1 MNTRKIPGIFLIVLA
16 FAAFT
21 FCLAVRA
28 QAQTET
34 VLYNFSGAADGSGPT
49 AGLVA
54 DSAGNLYGVT
64 QSGGQTT
71 GNCSN
76 NLGCGVVF
84 ELSPNGTGGWTET
97 VLYTFTGGADGA
109 FPAATLLL
117 DTAGNLYG
125 AAASG
130 GNVTNK
136 DCSPYGCGVV
146 FELSPSSSGWTET
159 VLYSFH
165 FTDGLRP
172 TFLIRD
178 GSGNF
183 YGTTLLGGSANSGT
197 VFRLSPGTTG
207 WVQSLL
213 HTFTGG
219 TGGYQPNGLVFG
231 PAGSLYGTVA
241 YGGVGDIPFCG
252 FAGCGFV
259 FKLASGTG
267 GGWHETTLY
276 TFTGGTD
283 GGVPN
288 GLVLDSSGRIYGST
302 LYGGTPPCGGKTGCG
317 VVFRLISGV
326 SGWRESVIYTFTG
339 TNGKNPAAN
348 LFQDASGTLY
358 GTTTEGGIKN
368 SNCDASGCGLV
379 FKLAPT
385 SSGWWIPTTLHQFD
399 YTDGAFPQSTPWLD
413 SAGNLYGSTLYGGAS
428 GFGTVFE
435 IQP

>member
-1 MNTRKIPGIFLIVLA
+1 MNTKRTSHLLYMALTLA
-16 FAAFT
+16 AIT
-21 FCLAVRA
+21 FSLAVRA

-34 VLYNFSGAADGSGPT
+34 VLYNFSGATDGSGPT

-64 QSGGQTT
+64 LSGGITT
-71 GNCSN
+71 GNCTN
-76 NLGCGVVF
+76 NQGCGVVF
-84 ELSPNGTGGWTET
+84 ELSPDGTGGWTET
-97 VLYTFTGGADGA
+97 VLHTFTGGFDGSE
-109 FPAATLLL
+109 PATTLLL
-117 DTAGNLYG
+117 DAAGNLYG
-125 AAASG
+125 TTLSG

-146 FELSPSSSGWTET
+146 FELSPTADGWTET
-159 VLYSFH
+159 VLYAFH
-165 FTDGLRP
+165 FTDGERP
-172 TFLIRD
+172 TSLIRNAA
-178 GSGNF
+178 GNF
-183 YGTTLLGGSANSGT
+183 YGTTVLGGSLNAGT
-197 VFRLSPGTTG
+197 VFRLSPGSTG
-207 WVQSLL
+207 WVHSLL
-213 HTFTGG
+213 YNFPGG
-219 TGGYQPNGLVFG
+219 TGGEQPSGLVFG

-241 YGGVGDIPFCG
+241 YGGVGDEVNCG
-252 FAGCGFV
+252 NQGCGFV
-259 FKLASGTG
+259 YKLASGSG

-276 TFTGGTD
+276 TFTGGAD

-288 GLVLDSSGRIYGST
+288 GLILDASGR
-302 LYGGTPPCGGKTGCG
+302 LYGTTFSGGNPPCGGKIGCG
-317 VVFRLISGV
+317 VVFRLLSGV
-326 SGWRESVIYTFTG
+326 SGWRESVIYAFTG
-339 TNGKNPAAN
+339 TNGKNPMAN
-348 LFQDASGTLY
+348 LFEDASGNLY

-385 SSGWWIPTTLHQFD
+385 SGGWWIPTTLHEFD